1 MGIGRFAFTPLLPMM
16 QADSGLT
23 LARGGW
29 LASANYAG
37 YLVGALWAAGQPARP
52 ELAIRIGLLTIGL
65 STAAMGL
72 GAGFSIWLVLRAL
85 AGVASAWVLI
95 HVSSWC
101 LERLARLGRPQL
113 NGMVYAGV
121 GTGILVTGLLCV
133 ALMGSK
139 AHSSEAWIALGAAS
153 LAATAV
159 LWPVFKSS
167 PGSARPADAKLAW
180 SGQAVRLVGCYGA
193 YGFGYIIPATYLPVL
208 AARSIEDPAV
218 FGWAWPIL
226 GAVAAAST
234 LAVAPLLGKM
244 DNRRV
249 WIGTHLVMA
258 LGVVGPLLFPGL
270 AGILLAA
277 VCVGGT
283 FVVVTLVGMQEAR
296 RVAGRDQ
303 AARLMAAMT
312 AAFAAGQILGPL
324 FVAAM
329 AGAGGTLSGAM
340 AVASVVL
347 VASAGALFRR
357 WRG

>member
-23 LARGGW
+23 LAQGGW

-37 YLVGALWAAGQPARP
+37 YLAGALWAAAQPVRP

-65 STAAMGL
+65 STTAMGL
-72 GAGFSIWLVLRAL
+72 SGVLPIWLALRAV
-85 AGVASAWVLI
+85 AGIASAWVLV

-101 LERLARLGRPQL
+101 LERLAQLGRPHL

-139 AHSSEAWIALGAAS
+139 ADSSEAWIALGVAS

-159 LWPVFKSS
+159 LWPVFDSS
-167 PGSARPADAKLAW
+167 SGSARHAGAKLAW
-180 SGQAVRLVGCYGA
+180 TGQAARLVGCYGA

-218 FGWAWPIL
+218 FGWAWPLL

-244 DNRRV
+244 NNRQV
-249 WIGTHLVMA
+249 WIAAHLVMA
-258 LGVVGPLLFPGL
+258 LGVAAPLLFPGL

-296 RVAGRDQ
+296 RVAGHH
-303 AARLMAAMT
+303 AAQLMAAMT

-324 FVAAM
+324 FVAAV
-329 AGAGGTLSGAM
+329 AGAGGTLPGAM
-340 AVASVVL
+340 AVASL
-347 VASAGALFRR
+347 ALIASAGALVR
-357 WRG
+357 